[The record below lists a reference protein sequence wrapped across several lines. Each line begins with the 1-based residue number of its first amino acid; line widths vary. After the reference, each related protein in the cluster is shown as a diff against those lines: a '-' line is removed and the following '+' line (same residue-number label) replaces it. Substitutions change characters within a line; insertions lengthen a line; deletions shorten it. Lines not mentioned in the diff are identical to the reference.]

1 MAPWSLQAFTIWK
14 DLHSQ
19 SCVSKDYISFWKD
32 VDEFETVL
40 LKHASLE
47 KGLAHNKPRKRI
59 AVTLGRENTFMN
71 V

>member
-1 MAPWSLQAFTIWK
+1 
-14 DLHSQ
+14 
-19 SCVSKDYISFWKD
+19 